1 MDLRLQTS
9 RTCKSSLSD
18 ENENTLTLSVV
29 AKFKARKELESGEED
44 WQMDGDR
51 MYGRKLQ
58 VLDVDLML
66 VNRHLQQVATIWT

>member
-18 ENENTLTLSVV
+18 ENKNTLTLSVV
-29 AKFKARKELESGEED
+29 AKFEARKELESGEED

-51 MYGRKLQ
+51 MYEKMQ
-58 VLDVDLML
+58 VMDVDLML
-66 VNRHLQQVATIWT
+66 VNRHLQQIATIWT